1 MRAIA
6 AALAMLAAVS
16 LTGCDR
22 GDWLGGAE
30 RVTREAVDG
39 WDMWETPAVQPFE
52 KPMPLPVHGTV
63 AVNGAP
69 DFEQALLQ
77 LSEMDPD
84 LRNQRARL
92 VYQRFC
98 HHCHGPNGDGR
109 SIVGESFAVRPP
121 DLRSPAI
128 RARSDRS
135 LYDHL
140 SNGTDILIPLAPIMT
155 PLDRLMAIERVRDLA
170 DAPSVPLFEPRNVEP
185 LQ

>member
-39 WDMWETPAVQPFE
+39 WDMWETPAVQPHRKADAAAGARDCGGQRRAGFRA
-52 KPMPLPVHGTV
+52 GAAA
-63 AVNGAP
+63 AVRQWILTFAT
-69 DFEQALLQ
+69 
-77 LSEMDPD
+77 S
-84 LRNQRARL
+84 
-92 VYQRFC
+92 
-98 HHCHGPNGDGR
+98 GR
-109 SIVGESFAVRPP
+109 SWSTAASATTATAPTAMAAASSARASRPAS
-121 DLRSPAI
+121 RSALPGDK
-128 RARSDRS
+128 ARSDRS

-155 PLDRLMAIERVRDLA
+155 PLDRLLAIERLRDLA

-185 LQ
+185 LR